1 MRLPPIAEHGPDS
14 TAPLDAPPPRVGNVR
29 GRGRLMAWRRFW
41 SVFRTSKMGIA
52 GVVILVLFAS
62 MALLAP
68 VFSDRDRTDVTKVDG
83 PTLVAPSWQ
92 YPLGTDDQGRSVLD
106 LVIWGS
112 RTSLQVGLL
121 AAAVSMIVGALLG
134 ILAGYR
140 GGLWDAFLMRFTDWF
155 LVVPWLVLAIVCAT
169 IFGQSM
175 LVIVFVI
182 GLTSWP
188 WTARLVR
195 SQTLSVRERPYI
207 ERARGLGASDTH
219 LIRKHV
225 FPNVLPVLLAQ
236 TILSIALAILSE
248 STLSFIGLG
257 DPARPSWGAL
267 LDNAFEAGATTLGAW
282 WWIASPGVCIVL
294 VVLAFTMCGTALEE
308 ILNPRLRQR

>member
-1 MRLPPIAEHGPDS
+1 MKLPPIAEPGPDS
-14 TAPLDAPPPRVGNVR
+14 SRPPDAVPLGSVRAR
-29 GRGRLMAWRRFW
+29 GRRMAWRRFW
-41 SVFRTSKMGIA
+41 SVFSTSKMGIA
-52 GVVILVLFAS
+52 GVAILLVFIV

-68 VFSDRDRTDVTKVDG
+68 VISDSARVDVTKVTG
-83 PTLVAPSWQ
+83 PTLAHPSWS

-112 RTSLQVGLL
+112 RISLVVGLL
-121 AAAVSMIVGALLG
+121 AALVSMVVGATLG
-134 ILAGYR
+134 ILAGFR
-140 GGLWDAFLMRFTDWF
+140 GGVWDAILMRFTDWF

-169 IFGQSM
+169 IFGQSIW
-175 LVIVFVI
+175 VIIFVI

-195 SQTLSVRERPYI
+195 SQALSVRERPYI
-207 ERARGLGASDTH
+207 ERARGLGAGDGH
-219 LIRKHV
+219 LILKHI

-267 LDNAFEAGATTLGAW
+267 LDNAFGAGATTLGAW
-282 WWIASPGVCIVL
+282 WWIGAPGLCIVL

>member
-1 MRLPPIAEHGPDS
+1 MKLPTIEPGRDGS
-14 TAPLDAPPPRVGNVR
+14 APVGTGVAGSVR
-29 GRGRLMAWRRFW
+29 GRGRRVAWQRFW
-41 SVFRTSKMGIA
+41 AVFRTSKMGIA
-52 GVVILVLFAS
+52 GVVVLALFVL

-68 VFSDRDRTDVTKVDG
+68 VLSDTARTDVTRVTG
-83 PTLVAPSWQ
+83 PPLVGPSWA
-92 YPLGTDDQGRSVLD
+92 YPLGTDNQGRSVLD

-112 RTSLQVGLL
+112 RISLFVGFLSAL
-121 AAAVSMIVGALLG
+121 VSMLVGASLG

-140 GGLWDAFLMRFTDWF
+140 GGVWDVLLMRFTDWF

-169 IFGQSM
+169 IFGQSIW
-175 LVIVFVI
+175 VIIFVI

-207 ERARGLGASDTH
+207 ERARGLGAGDFH
-219 LIRKHV
+219 LILKHV
-225 FPNVLPVLLAQ
+225 LPNVFPVLLAQ

-267 LDNAFEAGATTLGAW
+267 LDGAFEAGATTLGAW
-282 WWIASPGVCIVL
+282 WWIAAPGLCIVL